1 MRSRFLVATILGV
14 SLIVSSAVFG
24 LFFYQSRLPQKT
36 IRVVGAATQ
45 RFDSDIVKWR
55 VTLSR
60 NVGPDGLAAGSAQ
73 IGKDLASFVALLKAN
88 GLSEKDLT
96 VQPVNVNPMFSQG
109 GGLSGYTIMQNL
121 FLVSGDIEEVEE
133 LALNPG
139 SLSGRGIVLQ
149 SSNLEYYC
157 SRLSEI
163 KKSLLAKA
171 TGDARRRGDE
181 IAKSTGDRIAK
192 IDSARVGV
200 FQITEPFS
208 TEVSDYG
215 IYSTSTRKK
224 DITVTVSVVFRLK

>member
-1 MRSRFLVATILGV
+1 MRSRFLVAVILGI
-14 SLIVSSAVFG
+14 SLVLSSAVFG

-45 RFDSDIVKWR
+45 RFDSDVVKWR
-55 VTLSR
+55 LTLSH
-60 NVGPDGLAAGSAQ
+60 NVDPGGLAAGSAK
-73 IGKDLASFVALLKAN
+73 IGKDLASLVELLKAN
-88 GLSEKDLT
+88 GFAEKDLT
-96 VQPVNVNPMFSQG
+96 VQPVNVNPMFGQG
-109 GGLSGYTIMQNL
+109 GGVTGYMITQNL
-121 FLVSGDIEEVEE
+121 FLVSGDIEGVER

-139 SLSGRGIVLQ
+139 SLSDRGIVIQ

-157 SRLSEI
+157 SSLSDI

-171 TGDARRRGDE
+171 TEDARRRGDE
-181 IAKSTGDRIAK
+181 IAKGTGDRITR
-192 IDSARVGV
+192 IESARVGV

-215 IYSTSTRKK
+215 IYSTNTRVK